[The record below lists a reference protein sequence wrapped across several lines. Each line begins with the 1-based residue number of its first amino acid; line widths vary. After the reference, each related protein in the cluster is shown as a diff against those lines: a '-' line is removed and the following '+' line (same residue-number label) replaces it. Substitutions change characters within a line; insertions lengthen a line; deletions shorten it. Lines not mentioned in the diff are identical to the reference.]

1 MNILTYQTKFN
12 DNLQKKYINNDPI
25 NLFTQ
30 FFIHK
35 NEERHRENI
44 ECLQKNVKLGIFNIY
59 LLNERIYTKE
69 ELQLSTDEM
78 KQIKQININ
87 KRLEYSDVFLYTK
100 IYKINGYCL
109 IANSDIFFDI
119 TILNLRKS
127 CLSVRK
133 SFYTLL
139 RFEYDRKKKLNELEL
154 FRNNKN
160 PIPGSQD
167 VWIYH
172 SNFQP
177 NQLLINKT
185 NILLGK
191 PGCDNTIAYILYI
204 NGYDCIN
211 EPFNVKTYHNHSSQV
226 RDYKYIRDAIEV
238 SHYLFPFPIIK

>member
-12 DNLQKKYINNDPI
+12 DNLQPVNVNNDPI
-25 NLFTQ
+25 HLFTQ

-35 NEERHRENI
+35 NKERHMENV
-44 ECLQKNVKLGIFNIY
+44 ECLKKNIGLFNSIY

-69 ELQLSTDEM
+69 ELQLDIDEM

-87 KRLEYSDVFLYTK
+87 KRLEYSDVFSYTK
-100 IYKINGYCL
+100 INKIHGYSI
-109 IANSDIFFDI
+109 IANSDIFFDKS
-119 TILNLRKS
+119 ILNLRKS
-127 CLSVRK
+127 CLSLKK

-139 RFEYDRKKKLNELEL
+139 RFEYDRKKSMDELQL
-154 FRNNKN
+154 FRTNKH

-177 NQLLINKT
+177 GQLLINKS

-191 PGCDNTIAYILYI
+191 PGCDNTIAYILHI
-204 NGYDCIN
+204 HGYNCIN
-211 EPFNVKTYHNHSSQV
+211 EPFNVKTYHNHASQV
-226 RDYKYIRDAIEV
+226 RDYKYIIDAIKV
-238 SHYLFPFPIIK
+238 SHY